1 MTSWSEIVTLV
12 LKMLVAQYQTHSFW
26 NWEPLSKVK
35 RRMEGLQET
44 ISIQL
49 SSTQR
54 SNSTVL
60 FIFFCILASI
70 SLYDNRSS
78 NSAATKYKLSLV
90 ALGPHQRIHIGV
102 GAKICFLNRLQQII
116 DYKCKVQMPYNLQ
129 DGIRGVQ
136 EAKEAPK
143 LRSDIA
149 ILVLNMLGTCFL

>member
-1 MTSWSEIVTLV
+1 MSSRSEILTLV
-12 LKMLVAQYQTHSFW
+12 HIRHMRLVHQAWCKPNVLRNGKS
-26 NWEPLSKVK
+26 S
-35 RRMEGLQET
+35 GT

-60 FIFFCILASI
+60 FILFFFCILASI

-78 NSAATKYKLSLV
+78 NSSATKYKLSLV
-90 ALGPHQRIHIGV
+90 ALGPHQIIHIGV
-102 GAKICFLNRLQQII
+102 GAKICFLDRLQQII
-116 DYKCKVQMPYNLQ
+116 DVRCRCPPIYRMELEGY
-129 DGIRGVQ
+129 R
-136 EAKEAPK
+136 K